1 MVDWQNVGGTLSLVS
16 GYVVLLLII
25 LPTLM
30 EVFHICRCKTNF
42 LARLFIYLAVTSTV
56 VSTYHTIHFGS
67 EIALPNLGEIC
78 RMFSLLAAVALY
90 YVLLLEL
97 LLIFFLNMNL
107 FVKTPRYH
115 SDNLLIKSKRPLL
128 STLSHHLLC
137 AVTSAVTVLTAY
149 KLNIG
154 VIEETTKI
162 NVPALTDSVL
172 CLISMVIL
180 VAWFFRLRRKEKL
193 KEKLKLVCVQIGLVF
208 TFWVL
213 FLIPWTFRAA
223 MLNIYEEHTSSTS
236 DFLNIMF
243 EVFPSTH
250 AIASVPF
257 LAYLCVTVIFSRP
270 TEDSLGL

>member
-1 MVDWQNVGGTLSLVS
+1 MDWQDAGSTLKLIS
-16 GYVVLLLII
+16 GYVVLLLIV

-30 EVFHICRCKTNF
+30 EVFHICQRRTSF
-42 LARLFIYLAVTSTV
+42 LARLFIYLAVASTV
-56 VSTYHTIHFGS
+56 VSAFHTIHFGVK
-67 EIALPNLGEIC
+67 IALPNLGEIC
-78 RMFSLLAAVALY
+78 RMFCLLAAVSLY

-97 LLIFFLNMNL
+97 LLIFFVNMNS
-107 FVKTPRYH
+107 FVRTPRY
-115 SDNLLIKSKRPLL
+115 SSNDLPVKSKRPLL

-137 AVTSAVTVLTAY
+137 AVTSAVTVVTAY

-172 CLISMVIL
+172 CLVSMAIL
-180 VAWFFRLRRKEKL
+180 VAWFFRLRRKEML

-208 TFWVL
+208 TFWIL
-213 FLIPWTFRAA
+213 FLLPWTFRAA
-223 MLNIYEEHTSSTS
+223 MLNVYEEHTSSTN
-236 DFLNIMF
+236 DFVNIIF

-257 LAYLCVTVIFSRP
+257 LAYICLTVIFSRP
-270 TEDSLGL
+270 SEDSLGP